1 MNNEHLYKYLY
12 ESVREDGTDAKNML
26 YEYVLSDIKLKLGEP
41 YGDFLDYVVAKNVK
55 EAIEY
60 LEEDNDPYET
70 PDNKALDLSSLY
82 HTLKYHMTRQDYN
95 AWIKGRMVDKKVC
108 NHETF

>member
-1 MNNEHLYKYLY
+1 MNNEHLYKHLY
-12 ESVREDGTDAKNML
+12 ESVREDCTDAKNML
-26 YEYVLSDIKLKLGEP
+26 YEYVLFDIKLKLGEH
-41 YGDFLDYVVAKNVK
+41 YWDFLDYVVAKKVK

-82 HTLKYHMTRQDYN
+82 HTLKYHMVRQDYD
-95 AWIKGRMVDKKVC
+95 AWIKDRMSDKKVC